1 MARICEKHNQMYEDD
16 QGCYRCLEE
25 RYEQLERDYAR
36 KGLLANLRRN
46 WALYFVVLLFT
57 PLILFAIRLDW
68 ANVFIILTLPV
79 FMGLVLLWVSIGLS
93 RSRISCLFNK
103 WTLSVFMLLIG
114 ILNIYV
120 YIGVV
125 DKPTETSTIEQVST
139 QKGAEVVDQRETV
152 DRPKTAYETTKPDTG
167 KKSTGNESILSSEL
181 YPKATKSD
189 GTKERP
195 YKIGEV
201 GRFRTYLPDDEN
213 AGTTEQSLV
222 VNSVLTLPEVVQ
234 KLAETKGVEIEPD
247 IFADFTAKIQNEG
260 YEIVVVNITYT
271 NLNNDRGSKL
281 SYANFTSVADGKVKI
296 MSGNELSDAGV
307 RLYYGDLYGT
317 LGLDLVDGT
326 VVYRGGTVTGDIVL
340 LVDIHD
346 ENPML
351 LYGNN
356 VAWYSIRRR

>member
-68 ANVFIILTLPV
+68 ANVFTILTLPV

-103 WTLSVFMLLIG
+103 WTLLVFMLLMG
-114 ILNIYV
+114 ILSIYV

-167 KKSTGNESILSSEL
+167 KK
-181 YPKATKSD
+181 K
-189 GTKERP
+189 
-195 YKIGEV
+195 
-201 GRFRTYLPDDEN
+201 
-213 AGTTEQSLV
+213 
-222 VNSVLTLPEVVQ
+222 
-234 KLAETKGVEIEPD
+234 
-247 IFADFTAKIQNEG
+247 
-260 YEIVVVNITYT
+260 
-271 NLNNDRGSKL
+271 
-281 SYANFTSVADGKVKI
+281 
-296 MSGNELSDAGV
+296 
-307 RLYYGDLYGT
+307 
-317 LGLDLVDGT
+317 
-326 VVYRGGTVTGDIVL
+326 YR
-340 LVDIHD
+340 
-346 ENPML
+346 E
-351 LYGNN
+351 
-356 VAWYSIRRR
+356 